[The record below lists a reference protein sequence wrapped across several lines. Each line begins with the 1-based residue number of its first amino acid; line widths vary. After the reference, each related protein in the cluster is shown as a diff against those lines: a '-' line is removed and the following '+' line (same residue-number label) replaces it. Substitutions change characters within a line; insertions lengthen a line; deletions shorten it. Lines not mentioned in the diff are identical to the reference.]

1 MANDTLPEVWLRGPL
16 KDISALLQP
25 VAHALLQA
33 RNELNDLMGNFPDDK
48 LWYKVADMAS
58 PGFHLQHLT
67 GVLDRLFTYARGEA
81 LNEEQLS
88 YLRSEGKPTTKIY
101 TTVELV
107 DNFNRQVE
115 FAVAQLS
122 GTDDSILT
130 HYRDVGRGKLAST
143 VIGLYVHSAEH
154 TMRHL
159 GQLIVTVK
167 VLIDNNK

>member
-1 MANDTLPEVWLRGPL
+1 MANNTLPEVWLRGPL
-16 KDISALLQP
+16 KDIPALLQP

-33 RNELNDLMGNFPDDK
+33 SDELNELMRDFPDDK
-48 LWYKVADMAS
+48 LWDKVAGMAS

-67 GVLDRLFTYARGEA
+67 GVLDRLFTYASGEA

-101 TTVELV
+101 TTMELV
-107 DNFNRQVE
+107 NNFNRQVE
-115 FAVAQLS
+115 LSMAQLS
-122 GTDDSILT
+122 RTDESILT
-130 HYRDVGRGKLAST
+130 HHRDVGRGKLPST

-167 VLIDNNK
+167 VLLGDNK